1 MKSSS
6 LKSSVLKS
14 SALKSSVLLHLVG
27 VFLISFSFLA
37 CEQKEEKAAGDVI
50 QPGVYISDT
59 TEQKS
64 WRDYNKTE
72 KVYARLVVKEDGSA
86 EYTAFVDQLE
96 GAQKSGK
103 YDAARK
109 SLLMKKEGAPK
120 LMSHPVDSI
129 TATGF
134 VMQNGPKVL
143 RFSKKQ

>member
-1 MKSSS
+1 MKSSILNRSVWLS
-6 LKSSVLKS
+6 LFCFVL
-14 SALKSSVLLHLVG
+14 
-27 VFLISFSFLA
+27 FSFLA
-37 CEQKEEKAAGDVI
+37 CEQKEENAAVDMI

-86 EYTAFVDQLE
+86 EYTAFVDQIE

-103 YDAARK
+103 YDPARK
-109 SLLMKKEGAPK
+109 SLLMKKEGAPEFV
-120 LMSHPVDSI
+120 SHPVDSI
-129 TATGF
+129 TTTGF

-143 RFSKKQ
+143 KFSKKP